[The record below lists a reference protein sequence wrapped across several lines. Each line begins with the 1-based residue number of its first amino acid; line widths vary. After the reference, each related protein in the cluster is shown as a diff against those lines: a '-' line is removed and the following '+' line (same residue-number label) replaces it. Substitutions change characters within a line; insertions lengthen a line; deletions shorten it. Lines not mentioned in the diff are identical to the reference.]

1 MTINND
7 IIRTLRQMKII
18 TETET
23 VLSEG
28 DLFVAQDVL
37 SGAKRIVQIPSNL
50 TEGKRLLKG

>member
-23 VLSEG
+23 VLSEE
-28 DLFVAQDVL
+28 DVL

>member
-28 DLFVAQDVL
+28 DLFVEQDVL

>member
-1 MTINND
+1 MTINSD
-7 IIRTLRQMKII
+7 IIKTLRQMRII

-37 SGAKRIVQIPSNL
+37 TGSRRIVQIPGNL